1 MMETIL
7 RNWLLEADSGGG
19 EWELSESTMEPA
31 ERHSSKATSD
41 HLDRGLERHHW
52 VPKATEVVSTYR
64 TGSPQA
70 PETPSNEHHQGA
82 LEDPA
87 LSETENPGGLAEMPE

>member
-1 MMETIL
+1 METIL

-19 EWELSESTMEPA
+19 EREPSESTVESA
-31 ERHSSKATSD
+31 EWHSAEATYG
-41 HLDRGLERHHW
+41 HLDQGLERHHW

-70 PETPSNEHHQGA
+70 PETPSNEYHQGA